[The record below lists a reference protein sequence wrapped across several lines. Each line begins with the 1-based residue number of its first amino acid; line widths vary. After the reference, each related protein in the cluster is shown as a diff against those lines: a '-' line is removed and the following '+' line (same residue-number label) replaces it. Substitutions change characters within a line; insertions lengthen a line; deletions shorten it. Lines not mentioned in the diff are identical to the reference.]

1 MANQHIQP
9 DELWPSAQYGF
20 SQVVVSTGTKIIHC
34 AGQTAWDKDM
44 NLVGGDDLEKQM
56 VQSLQNV
63 KTALAAGGATL
74 QDVVRLDIYLELD
87 YNADKIP
94 AVGSRPRPSFLT
106 RTTCLPIPLLGIQ
119 ALALP
124 EFLVEVTAT
133 AVVDA

>member
-56 VQSLQNV
+56 VQSLRNV
-63 KTALAAGGATL
+63 KTVLAAGGATL
-74 QDVVRLDIYLELD
+74 QDVVRLDIYLVD

-94 AVGSRPRPSFLT
+94 AVGAALGRFFDPDH
-106 RTTCLPIPLLGIQ
+106 LPANTLLGIQ

-133 AVVDA
+133 AVVDD

>member
-44 NLVGGDDLEKQM
+44 NLVGGDDLEKQL

-74 QDVVRLDIYLELD
+74 QDVVRLDIYLVD

-94 AVGSRPRPSFLT
+94 AVGVALGRFFDPDH
-106 RTTCLPIPLLGIQ
+106 LPANTLLGIQ

>member
-9 DELWPSAQYGF
+9 DELWPSARYGF

-56 VQSLQNV
+56 VQSLRNV
-63 KTALAAGGATL
+63 KTVLAAGGATL
-74 QDVVRLDIYLELD
+74 QDVVRLDIYLVD

-94 AVGSRPRPSFLT
+94 AVGAALGRFFDPDH
-106 RTTCLPIPLLGIQ
+106 LPANTLLGIQ

-133 AVVDA
+133 AVVDD

>member
-9 DELWPSAQYGF
+9 ENLWPSGQYGF

-44 NLVGGDDLEKQM
+44 NIVGGNDLEQQT
-56 VQSLQNV
+56 VQALENIQS
-63 KTALAAGGATL
+63 ALAAAGASMR
-74 QDVVRLDIYLELD
+74 DVVRLDIYVVD
-87 YNADKIP
+87 YNSDKIP
-94 AVGSRPRPSFLT
+94 AISAAMSRYFDPER
-106 RTTCLPIPLLGIQ
+106 LPANTLLGIQ

-124 EFLVEVTAT
+124 EFLIEITAT